1 SGSDGRL
8 IHEAPPVPARIRP
21 AVAIQV
27 LFVLFGLVIASFFPF
42 FAPFLEERGL
52 SESEIGLVI
61 AAMALA
67 RVLTNPVWGHV
78 ADTKIGRRSVLQL
91 AAAGATVAALILF
104 WWGDGLAAVVI
115 TTMLLAATSSTVGP
129 NIDALALAH
138 LGEERMTDYGRI
150 RAWESLSYAA
160 ACLALGFVLQATGI
174 QWMLTAYA
182 AASLALLGWSFSV
195 ARDRPQAGEEAHG
208 RLGSVGA
215 VFREAPRFWAF
226 LAASMLVWVA
236 FSAAWNFIS
245 LKILAEGGGPR
256 LIGFGTALGGLMEV
270 PTMRLSSRLAARVG
284 LRLVFVAGC
293 VVYGT
298 GFLLWGL
305 ISNPTIVSM
314 LTVFE
319 GAGFAL
325 LFTSTVVIVGRLVPP
340 RLHSTGQ
347 SIASTV
353 GFGVSPILG
362 GAIGGVVFQRLG
374 PEVLYVGAC
383 VFALGAGALSMAALN
398 TSQFRRP
405 APVEGE
411 AVGAPPFGSGVGLPP
426 SEV

>member
-1 SGSDGRL
+1 
-8 IHEAPPVPARIRP
+8 V
-21 AVAIQV
+21 AVRV
-27 LFVLFGLVIASFFPF
+27 LFVLFGIVIAAFFPF

-67 RVLTNPVWGHV
+67 RVLTNPAWGHV
-78 ADTKIGRRSVLQL
+78 ADTRLGRRAVLQL
-91 AAAGATVAALILF
+91 AAAGAAVSALVLF
-104 WWGDGLAAVVI
+104 GVGEGLWSVVL
-115 TTMLLAATSSTVGP
+115 TCMLLAATGSTIGP

-138 LGEERMTDYGRI
+138 LGEERMTDYGRL

-160 ACLALGFVLQATGI
+160 SCLVLGFVLQAAGI
-174 QWMLTAYA
+174 RWMLPVYA
-182 AASLALLGWSFSV
+182 VGSLALLAWSTTLV
-195 ARDRPQAGEEAHG
+195 RDRPQASAESHG
-208 RLGSVGA
+208 RLGAVGA
-215 VFREAPRFWAF
+215 VFREAPRFWGF
-226 LAASMLVWVA
+226 LAASLLVWVA

-270 PTMRLSSRLAARVG
+270 PTMFLASRLSARIG
-284 LRLVFVAGC
+284 LRLVFAAGC
-293 VVYGT
+293 TVYAT

-305 ISNPTIVSM
+305 IDDPAVVST

-319 GAGFAL
+319 GVGFAL
-325 LFTSTVVIVGRLVPP
+325 LFTSSVVIVGRLVPP

-362 GAIGGVVFQRLG
+362 GAIGGVVFQELG
-374 PEVLYVGAC
+374 PEVLYVGAFA
-383 VFALGAGALSMAALN
+383 FALGAAVVALAALN
-398 TSQFRRP
+398 RPAFRRP
-405 APVEGE
+405 QPVEPGAE
-411 AVGAPPFGSGVGLPP
+411 ALAPPPIGSGAGLPP